1 MLERE
6 VMKAWASTWHSIHE
20 TGQDEGSMTLRE
32 CLKRSTTYRA
42 KAAPSMVR
50 ETTWRIFAL
59 GDMGT
64 WN

>member
-1 MLERE
+1 
-6 VMKAWASTWHSIHE
+6 MKAWASAWHSIHE

-32 CLKRSTTYRA
+32 YLERSTTYRA
-42 KAAPSMVR
+42 KAVPSMVR
-50 ETTWRIFAL
+50 EAIWRIFAL